1 MKKNILV
8 TGAQGYIGTVLLPK
22 LNKKYNVFAYD
33 AGYFK
38 NCLLEKYQDPVKVKN
53 LKLKDFKLHS
63 FKNIYAVIHLG
74 AISNDPSGKLNPKL
88 TLDTN
93 FKQTVRIAKLA
104 KKAGVKR
111 FLFSSSCIMYGS
123 RTSKK
128 VSEKSPLKPNTVYA
142 KSKVLAENKLRSM
155 ADENFSPIYIRN
167 GTVYGYS
174 PRMRFDTVLN
184 DFILQYYL
192 NKKIKIL
199 SKGTQ
204 YRPVVHVD
212 DVANS
217 FLSYLEAPYNK
228 IHNQSFNN
236 GNDKSNF
243 QIKDLA
249 KFVVGKN
256 DFLLEILNISGHDNR
271 SYIASFKKLNK
282 ILPKIKFNRN
292 HKKEVEKILNIFK
305 RKKLKTGLLKSG
317 KFIRMRWL
325 ERIIKRQNLNS

>member
-1 MKKNILV
+1 MKKKNILI
-8 TGAQGYIGTVLLPK
+8 TGAQGYIGSVLLPK
-22 LNKKYNVFAYD
+22 LKKKYNIFAYD
-33 AGYFK
+33 SGYFK
-38 NCLLEKYQDPVKVKN
+38 NCLLVKYKDPVKVKSLN
-53 LKLKDFKLHS
+53 LEDMKLKTFE
-63 FKNIYAVIHLG
+63 NIYAVIHLG

-88 TLDTN
+88 TLKTN
-93 FKQTVRIAKLA
+93 FNQTIRIASLA

-142 KSKVLAENKLRSM
+142 KSKVLAEKKLRSM
-155 ADENFSPIYIRN
+155 ADKNFSPIYIRN

-184 DFILQYYL
+184 DFILQYYI

-204 YRPVVHVD
+204 YRPLVHVD
-212 DVANS
+212 DVVDS
-217 FLSYLEAPYNK
+217 FLHYLEAPYKK
-228 IHNQSFNN
+228 IHNQAFNN

-243 QIKDLA
+243 QIKNLA

-256 DFLLEILNISGHDNR
+256 KHLLEILNIPGHDNR

-282 ILPKIKFNRN
+282 TLPNVNFNRD
-292 HKKEVEKILNIFK
+292 HKKEVKKLLSIFK
-305 RKKLKTGLLKSG
+305 RKKLGKKFLCSN
-317 KFIRMRWL
+317 KFIRMKWL
-325 ERIIKRQNLNS
+325 EKFI